1 MITERCEWQYAGAPV
16 YQLPNG
22 VTRGIQEMPPLLVDA
37 DPEADTA
44 TSATHPHAEPA
55 QLTLVLCAVSEPL
68 AEAWDAAADGRPDV
82 RVHRGSVLD
91 VNAEAVVSPANS
103 FGWMRGGVDA
113 VYAQAFPAIEQQVRS
128 AVLAYHGGEL
138 PVGEALIV
146 PTGSPAPEWLISAPT
161 MRQPGEQLPP
171 DTVHPYLAARAVLR
185 LWRDGK
191 LDHGAPVRSAV
202 RTIALPGMGT
212 GVGGVSP
219 RTCAR
224 QVIAAWDE
232 VIGQPA

>member
-1 MITERCEWQYAGAPV
+1 MT
-16 YQLPNG
+16 
-22 VTRGIQEMPPLLVDA
+22 A

-44 TSATHPHAEPA
+44 TATNPRPA
-55 QLTLVLCAVSEPL
+55 PARPALVLCAVSEPL
-68 AEAWDAAADGRPDV
+68 AEAWDTAADGRPEV

-91 VNAEAVVSPANS
+91 VPAEALVSPANS
-103 FGWMRGGVDA
+103 FGWMRGGVNA
-113 VYAQAFPAIEQQVRS
+113 VYAQAFPAVEQSVRS

-146 PTGSPAPEWLISAPT
+146 PTGAPGPAWLIIAPT
-161 MRQPGEQLPP
+161 MRTPGELLPP
-171 DTVHPYLAARAVLR
+171 DTVHPFLATRAVLR
-185 LWRDGK
+185 LWRDGT
-191 LDHGAPVRSAV
+191 LEDGRPVRAAV

-219 RTCAR
+219 QSCAR

-232 VIGQPA
+232 IMARD

>member
-1 MITERCEWQYAGAPV
+1 
-16 YQLPNG
+16 
-22 VTRGIQEMPPLLVDA
+22 VTA
-37 DPEADTA
+37 DPEADTT
-44 TSATHPHAEPA
+44 TSATDPNTDPVP
-55 QLTLVLCAVSEPL
+55 LKLVLCAVSEPL
-68 AEAWDAAADGRPDV
+68 ANAWDAAVDGRSAV

-91 VNAEAVVSPANS
+91 VHAQAVVSPANS
-103 FGWMRGGVDA
+103 YGWMRGGIDA
-113 VYAQAFPAIEQQVRS
+113 VYAKAFPAIEQHVRS

-146 PTGSPAPEWLISAPT
+146 PTGAPAPEWLISAPT
-161 MRQPGEQLPP
+161 MREPGELLPP

-185 LWRDGK
+185 LWRDGT
-191 LDHGAPVRSAV
+191 LDDGEPVRSVV

-219 RTCAR
+219 ETCAR

-232 VIGQPA
+232 VIGDRSRT

>member
-1 MITERCEWQYAGAPV
+1 
-16 YQLPNG
+16 
-22 VTRGIQEMPPLLVDA
+22 MPLK
-37 DPEADTA
+37 
-44 TSATHPHAEPA
+44 
-55 QLTLVLCAVSEPL
+55 LVLCAVSEPL
-68 AEAWDAAADGRPDV
+68 ANAWDAAVDGRAAV

-91 VNAEAVVSPANS
+91 VRAQAVVSPANS
-103 FGWMRGGVDA
+103 YGWMRGGIDA
-113 VYAQAFPAIEQQVRS
+113 VYAKAFPAIEQHVRS

-146 PTGSPAPEWLISAPT
+146 PTGAPAPEWLISAPT
-161 MRQPGEQLPP
+161 MREPGELLPP

-185 LWRDGK
+185 LWRDGT
-191 LDHGAPVRSAV
+191 LDDGEPVRNAV

-219 RTCAR
+219 QTCAR

-232 VIGQPA
+232 VIGDRSRT

>member
-1 MITERCEWQYAGAPV
+1 VI
-16 YQLPNG
+16 
-22 VTRGIQEMPPLLVDA
+22 A

-44 TSATHPHAEPA
+44 TSATDLNPEPA
-55 QLTLVLCAVSEPL
+55 PLTLVLCAVSEPL
-68 AEAWDAAADGRPDV
+68 AQAWDAAANGRPDIV
-82 RVHRGSVLD
+82 VHRGSVLE
-91 VNAEAVVSPANS
+91 VPAQAVVSPANS
-103 FGWMRGGVDA
+103 FGWMRGGIDA
-113 VYAQAFPAIEQQVRS
+113 VYAQTFPNIEQQVRS

-161 MRQPGEQLPP
+161 MRQPGELLPP

-185 LWRDGK
+185 LWRNGT
-191 LDHGAPVRSAV
+191 LEHGEPIREVV

-212 GVGGVSP
+212 GVGGVAP
-219 RTCAR
+219 ETCAR

-232 VIGQPA
+232 VIGDRAQA